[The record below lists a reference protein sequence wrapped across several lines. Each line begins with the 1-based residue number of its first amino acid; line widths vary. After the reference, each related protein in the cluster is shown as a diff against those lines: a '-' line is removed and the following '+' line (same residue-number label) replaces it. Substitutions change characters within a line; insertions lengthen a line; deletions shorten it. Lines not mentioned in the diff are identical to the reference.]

1 MVHLGL
7 SGWQNDRQKVEG
19 LEVMAI
25 LTLVD
30 GKKGPQDI
38 LVLVTSYEQPLS
50 FAEWLFIGKN
60 YLDSE
65 ASYYPVSEGYI
76 GKAMLLN
83 ALNELSHGVSFDKVL
98 ERYGLKHKGRKLNIV
113 DKRKNGSIE
122 VVGVREK
129 PVYIHDYV

>member
-1 MVHLGL
+1 MPV
-7 SGWQNDRQKVEG
+7 
-19 LEVMAI
+19 

-30 GKKGPQDI
+30 GKKGPYDI

-50 FAEWLFIGKN
+50 FAEWLFLGKN

-83 ALNELSHGVSFDKVL
+83 ALNELSHGVPFDKVL

-113 DKRKNGSIE
+113 DKRKKSSVE
-122 VVGVREK
+122 VIGVQEK
-129 PVYIHDYV
+129 PVYIHDLM

>member
-7 SGWQNDRQKVEG
+7 SGWQNDRPKIEG
-19 LEVMAI
+19 VEVMAI

-60 YLDSE
+60 YMDSE
-65 ASYYPVSEGYI
+65 RSYYPIEKGNR
-76 GKAMLLN
+76 GPCMLLE
-83 ALNELSHGVSFDKVL
+83 ALIELSHGVDFDKVL
-98 ERYGLKHKGRKLNIV
+98 ERYGLKRKSKQLNIV
-113 DKRKNGSIE
+113 DKRRKGSVE
-122 VVGVREK
+122 VIGVPEK

>member
-1 MVHLGL
+1 
-7 SGWQNDRQKVEG
+7 
-19 LEVMAI
+19 MAI

-60 YLDSE
+60 YMDSE

-83 ALNELSHGVSFDKVL
+83 ALNELSHGVPFDKVL
-98 ERYGLKHKGRKLNIV
+98 ERYHLKRKNRKLNVV
-113 DKRKNGSIE
+113 DKRKRGSVE
-122 VVGVREK
+122 VIGVREK
-129 PVYIHDYV
+129 PVLRWKLER